1 MGIHQQKHGNI
12 RIHNCGQPH
21 KDKQLHIAVCF
32 SIVVGLAF
40 WLVLPYGLNNVWPIT
55 TVALVNILLV
65 YPVLE
70 EVAFRGGI
78 QDVLLKQKLLNNQY
92 YGVSVANV
100 VTSCLFASFHLMQ
113 HPPLFAAL
121 TFIPSVILG
130 HFKERYGSLLV
141 PIALHSLF
149 NVIFLM
155 SLAIKSS

>member
-1 MGIHQQKHGNI
+1 MGTHHQKHGSR
-12 RIHNCGQPH
+12 RIHNCRQAH
-21 KDKQLHIAVCF
+21 KDKQLHITVCL
-32 SIVVGLAF
+32 SIAIGLAF
-40 WLVLPYGLNNVWPIT
+40 WFALPYGLNNVWPIT

-70 EVAFRGGI
+70 EVSFRGGI
-78 QDVLLKQKLLNNQY
+78 HDFLLKQKLLNNQY
-92 YGVSVANV
+92 YGVSVSNV

-141 PIALHSLF
+141 PIALHCLF
-149 NVIFLM
+149 NAIFLM